1 VVDVLEIHGERV
13 MPGETRRIELPVARL
28 PIHTMLHLPVTVVR
42 GRRDGARLWLS
53 AALHGDE
60 LNGMEI
66 IRRILERLQP
76 ERMQGTLIAV
86 PIVNVF
92 GFILQSRY
100 LPDRRDLNRAFPGSK
115 RGSLASQLA
124 HLFMDQVVSRCT
136 HGIDLH
142 TAAPPRNNLPQ
153 VRCNMKHPETRRCA
167 EAFGAPVVLHG
178 AGPKGTL
185 RGAASSRGIPTL
197 LYEAGESLR
206 FDEQSIEIGVEGV
219 LRVMG
224 ALEMLRR
231 TDVPKRRASLYSERS
246 SWVRAAQSGVLYMNT
261 MLGARVRAHEPLAV
275 ITDPFGDAKVPVASP
290 FDGVVVGQTNNAL
303 VHRGDGLLHV
313 AALKRS
319 ESRTSR

>member
-1 VVDVLEIHGERV
+1 MEES
-13 MPGETRRIELPVARL
+13 
-28 PIHTMLHLPVTVVR
+28 
-42 GRRDGARLWLS
+42 RDGARLWLS

-66 IRRILERLQP
+66 IRRLLERLQP
-76 ERMQGTLIAV
+76 ERMRGTLIAV

-100 LPDRRDLNRAFPGSK
+100 LPDRRDLNRAFPGSR
-115 RGSLASQLA
+115 RGSLASQMA
-124 HLFMDQVVSRCT
+124 RLFMDEVVSRCT

-142 TAAPPRNNLPQ
+142 TAAPPRTNLPQ
-153 VRCNMKHPETRRCA
+153 IRCNMRHPETRRCA

-185 RGAASSRGIPTL
+185 RGAASARGIPVL

-206 FDEQSIEIGVEGV
+206 FDEQAIETGVDGV

-231 TDVPKRRASLYSERS
+231 ADVPKRKTSLRSERS
-246 SWVRAAQSGVLYMNT
+246 SWVRAAQSGVLYMQT
-261 MLGARVRAHEPLAV
+261 SLGERVRAHETLAE
-275 ITDPFGDAKVPVASP
+275 ITDPFGEARVSVAAP
-290 FDGVVVGQTNNAL
+290 FDGIVVGQTTNAL
-303 VHRGDGLLHV
+303 VHRGDALVHV
-313 AALKRS
+313 AAIPHGA
-319 ESRTSR
+319 SRAK